1 MTWNLRLVHLD
12 DPDLPGQPYIEVR
25 EVYYDSM
32 GKPMV
37 HTAAT
42 VGGETVDE
50 LKQYCQW
57 ILESLNKPILKF
69 KD

>member
-32 GKPMV
+32 GKPMG
-37 HTAAT
+37 HTVAT